1 MKGQEEKMR
10 ALSWT
15 EAPAAPWAVAAGSF
29 LLEELSAPRPS
40 WPGPLQG
47 GQHTHG
53 PAEWGQ
59 ERSCMEC
66 AAGLLLLSLLSLNS
80 RRGEKQI
87 RVEKFAGNS

>member
-1 MKGQEEKMR
+1 MKGQEEKMK

-15 EAPAAPWAVAAGSF
+15 EASAAPWAVAAGSS
-29 LLEELSAPRPS
+29 LLDELSAPRPP
-40 WPGPLQG
+40 WPGALQG
-47 GQHTHG
+47 RQHTHG

-59 ERSCMEC
+59 EHSCIEC
-66 AAGLLLLSLLSLNS
+66 EAGLLLLSLLSLNS